1 MAKCCRNVENVLI
14 QLLLY
19 QLTSQTYITWVQE
32 TKRYIINRR
41 DFVFMKVLLRPLNY
55 QNKIHS
61 EVCKRLNMVLT
72 ALCFLSFK
80 CCWFFCFGDLNRKH
94 QENERIRR
102 RLNSLIILL
111 LQWLQ
116 SKRYPNLKTSSSL
129 NQIIYLDHP
138 CVAQDF
144 FDRVLIKDIS
154 ISDY

>member
-19 QLTSQTYITWVQE
+19 QLTSQNLYYVSAGN
-32 TKRYIINRR
+32 KKNIINR

-116 SKRYPNLKTSSSL
+116 SKRYPNLKTSSL